1 MIGIVQVIKM
11 AKNYFSQLPDFEY
24 VNRTE
29 DGKRISDYTQ
39 VKNLFKRGKL
49 REDIFQETTF
59 FEQYQIQ
66 GDDRPDNVAQKVYG
80 DAALDWVVLL
90 SNNIIN
96 LYEEWP
102 LPQASFDAYLLE
114 KYNNDYDKLYNGI
127 HHYESN
133 EVANS
138 QGVVIFPKGVRVG
151 AAQSVSYFDEVNNEQ
166 VTVNPVSKA
175 IINYEYEIKLNDDKR
190 NIFLLK
196 GMYLNIV
203 YDDIEKMMRYKKG
216 STQYVSKSLK
226 RAENIRLFD

>member
-1 MIGIVQVIKM
+1 M

-29 DGKRISDYTQ
+29 DGKRISDYTK

-80 DAALDWVVLL
+80 DASLDWVVLL

-102 LPQASFDAYLLE
+102 LPQESFDAYILE
-114 KYNNDYDKLYNGI
+114 KYNMDYDKLYNGI

-133 EVANS
+133 EVTNS

-166 VTVNPVSKA
+166 VTVNPVSKG
-175 IINYEYEIKLNDDKR
+175 IINYAYERDLNDAKR

-226 RAENIRLFD
+226 RGENIRLFD

>member
-1 MIGIVQVIKM
+1 M
-11 AKNYFSQLPDFEY
+11 ARNYFSQLPDFEY

-29 DGKRISDYTQ
+29 DGKRISDYTK

-96 LYEEWP
+96 IYEEWP
-102 LPQASFDAYLLE
+102 LPQESFDAYLLE
-114 KYNNDYDKLYNGI
+114 KYNDDYDKLYNGI

-133 EVANS
+133 EVTNS

-151 AAQSVSYFDEVNNEQ
+151 AAQSVSYFDQVSNQQ
-166 VTVNPVSKA
+166 VTVNPVSKG
-175 IINYEYEIKLNDDKR
+175 ITNYDYEIKLNDDKR

>member
-1 MIGIVQVIKM
+1 M
-11 AKNYFSQLPDFEY
+11 ARNYFSQLPDFEY

-29 DGKRISDYTQ
+29 DGKRISDYTK

-49 REDIFQETTF
+49 REDIFQDTTV

-80 DAALDWVVLL
+80 DSSLDWVVLL

-96 LYEEWP
+96 IYEEWP
-102 LPQASFDAYLLE
+102 LPQASFDEYIIE
-114 KYNNDYDKLYNGI
+114 KYSMNYNTLYNGI

-133 EVANS
+133 EVTNS

-151 AAQSVSYFDEVNNEQ
+151 AAQSVSYFDQVSNQQ
-166 VTVNPVSKA
+166 VTVNPVSKG
-175 IINYEYEIKLNDDKR
+175 ITNYDYETKLNDDKR

-196 GMYLNIV
+196 GIYLNIV

-216 STQYVSKSLK
+216 STQYMSKSLK

>member
-1 MIGIVQVIKM
+1 M
-11 AKNYFSQLPDFEY
+11 ARNYFSQLPDFEY

-80 DAALDWVVLL
+80 DASLDWVVLL

-102 LPQASFDAYLLE
+102 LPQASFDAYVLE
-114 KYNNDYDKLYNGI
+114 KYNMDWDKVYNGI

-133 EVANS
+133 EVTNS

-226 RAENIRLFD
+226 RAENIRLYE

>member
-1 MIGIVQVIKM
+1 M
-11 AKNYFSQLPDFEY
+11 ARNYFSQLPDFEY

-29 DGKRISDYTQ
+29 DGKRISDYTT

-80 DAALDWVVLL
+80 DASLDWVVLL

-114 KYNNDYDKLYNGI
+114 KYNDDYDKLYNGI

-133 EVANS
+133 EVTNS

-166 VTVNPVSKA
+166 VTVNPVSKG
-175 IINYEYEIKLNDDKR
+175 IINYDYERDLNDAKR

-226 RAENIRLFD
+226 RGENIRLFE

>member
-1 MIGIVQVIKM
+1 M
-11 AKNYFSQLPDFEY
+11 ARNYFSQLPDFEY

-29 DGKRISDYTQ
+29 DGKRISDYTK

-66 GDDRPDNVAQKVYG
+66 GDDRPDNVAKKVYG
-80 DAALDWVVLL
+80 DANLDWLVLL

-102 LPQASFDAYLLE
+102 LPQLGWDAYILE
-114 KYNNDYDKLYNGI
+114 KYNMDYDELYNGI

-133 EVANS
+133 EVTNS

-151 AAQSVSYFDEVNNEQ
+151 AAQSVSYFDQVSNQQ

-175 IINYEYEIKLNDDKR
+175 ITNYDYETKLNDDKR

-196 GMYLNIV
+196 GIYLNIV

>member
-1 MIGIVQVIKM
+1 M
-11 AKNYFSQLPDFEY
+11 ARNYFSQLPDFEY

-96 LYEEWP
+96 IYEEWP
-102 LPQASFDAYLLE
+102 LPQESFDAYLLE
-114 KYNNDYDKLYNGI
+114 KYNNNYNTLYNGI

-133 EVANS
+133 EVTNS

-151 AAQSVSYFDEVNNEQ
+151 AGQSVSYFDEVDNQQ
-166 VTVNPVSKA
+166 VTVNPVSKG
-175 IINYEYEIKLNDDKR
+175 ITNYDYEIKLNDDKR

>member
-1 MIGIVQVIKM
+1 M
-11 AKNYFSQLPDFEY
+11 ARNYFSQLPDFEY

-80 DAALDWVVLL
+80 DASLDWVVLL

-102 LPQASFDAYLLE
+102 LPQASFDSYILE

-133 EVANS
+133 EVTNS

-151 AAQSVSYFDEVNNEQ
+151 AAQSVSYFDEVDNQQ
-166 VTVNPVSKA
+166 VTVNPVSKG
-175 IINYEYEIKLNDDKR
+175 ITNYDYERDLNDSKR

-196 GMYLNIV
+196 GIYLNIV

>member
-1 MIGIVQVIKM
+1 M
-11 AKNYFSQLPDFEY
+11 ARNYFSQLPDFEY

-29 DGKRISDYTQ
+29 DGKRISDYTK

-59 FEQYQIQ
+59 FEHYQIQ
-66 GDDRPDNVAQKVYG
+66 GDDRPDNVAEKVYG
-80 DAALDWVVLL
+80 DATLDWVILL

-102 LPQASFDAYLLE
+102 LPQASFDAYILE

-133 EVANS
+133 EVTNS

>member
-1 MIGIVQVIKM
+1 M
-11 AKNYFSQLPDFEY
+11 ARNYFSQLPDFEY

-80 DAALDWVVLL
+80 DASLDWVVLL

-102 LPQASFDAYLLE
+102 LPQASFDDYILE
-114 KYNNDYDKLYNGI
+114 KYNMDWDKVYNGI

-133 EVANS
+133 EVTNS

-151 AAQSVSYFDEVNNEQ
+151 AAQSVSYFDEVDNQQ
-166 VTVNPVSKA
+166 VTVDPVSKG
-175 IINYEYEIKLNDDKR
+175 IINYDYERDLNDAKR

>member
-1 MIGIVQVIKM
+1 M
-11 AKNYFSQLPDFEY
+11 ARNYFSQLPDFEY

-80 DAALDWVVLL
+80 DSSLDWVVLL

-96 LYEEWP
+96 IYEEWP
-102 LPQASFDAYLLE
+102 LPQASFDEYIIE
-114 KYNNDYDKLYNGI
+114 KYSMNYNTLYNGI

-133 EVANS
+133 EVTNS

-151 AAQSVSYFDEVNNEQ
+151 AAQSVSYFDQVSNQQ

-175 IINYEYEIKLNDDKR
+175 ITNYDYETKLNDDKR

-196 GMYLNIV
+196 GIYLNIV

-216 STQYVSKSLK
+216 STQYMSKSLK